1 MRISIAPRSVV
12 SRRTGV
18 SLVTMVSARVVGI
31 PSPCIASEARN
42 SRTVERS
49 TAEWIATLEALA
61 VPCGPINTLAD
72 VFADPQVQARG
83 LKVTMPHPVAG
94 QVPLV
99 ASPMKLSA
107 TPVDYRLP
115 PPMLGEHTDEILAAT
130 LGLDAAAIARL
141 RADGVV

>member
-1 MRISIAPRSVV
+1 MSDKPLTDITFSSFDLHPALLA
-12 SRRTGV
+12 G
-18 SLVTMVSARVVGI
+18 
-31 PSPCIASEARN
+31 
-42 SRTVERS
+42 
-49 TAEWIATLEALA
+49 LEAA
-61 VPCGPINTLAD
+61 KVPCGAINNLAQA
-72 VFADPQVQARG
+72 FADPQVQAREMT
-83 LKVTMPHPVAG
+83 VAMQHPLTDALR
-94 QVPLV
+94 LV